1 MDINFAD
8 KISLNDYNFL
18 RNSVNW
24 KLLSQRQ
31 IENIFKNSAYF
42 TVATVENKPV
52 AMARVITDG
61 GYIYFVADVIVLPE
75 YQGHGIGR
83 MILTNVMDYI
93 KSNLYEG
100 EFALANLM
108 SVKGKET
115 LYEKFGF
122 QRRPNN
128 EFGDGMTQ
136 WLVK

>member
-1 MDINFAD
+1 MDIHFTN
-8 KISLNDYNFL
+8 KISSENYNFL

-31 IENIFKNSAYF
+31 IDNIFRNSAYF
-42 TVATVENKPV
+42 TVAAVENKPI

-75 YQGHGIGR
+75 YQGHGVGR

-93 KSNLYEG
+93 KSSLHEG

-115 LYEKFGF
+115 FYEKFGF
-122 QRRPNN
+122 QRRPNE

-136 WLVK
+136 WLSK